1 MYNGTSADE
10 TVVADEF
17 RDEIL
22 DLTKDTIN
30 SRYRAKLVRQ
40 RDLWVHGV
48 KLGLMMKESAG
59 VKKIDKQD
67 IEGAAYYGGKWGI
80 YLRAPDIWFQL
91 CNEFSEKI
99 RPLGEIAKVK
109 YGIKTGKDSF
119 FLPKDCTNEILDKND
134 STEDFKD
141 HYGVSRSDVESG
153 KYKLICEKTNLT

>member
-99 RPLGEIAKVK
+99 DLLEK
-109 YGIKTGKDSF
+109 
-119 FLPKDCTNEILDKND
+119 LPKLNMELRLEKIPFFYQKIVLM
-134 STEDFKD
+134 
-141 HYGVSRSDVESG
+141 
-153 KYKLICEKTNLT
+153 KYLIKMTVLKISKIIMECHVLM